1 MRTSRLCRLAAAAL
15 FVTTASG
22 AATAS
27 LATAGP
33 ATAAG
38 AAGLPS
44 CNLKALASHKGT
56 VNITFW
62 NSMVQAN
69 GTTLAA
75 ITSAFNSSQTKVHV
89 TLVDQSSYDDTWQK
103 YEAGL
108 SNGQLPVAVQLQDQR
123 TQEAIDTQS
132 FLPVQSCMNAAKYST
147 SDYLAR
153 PLNYWKVDG
162 VQWALPFAVSA
173 PIVFY
178 DQNAFTKAGLN
189 PADPPL
195 TLSQMLSDAK
205 ALKASGSGM
214 GLVTDSWHLET
225 WLASANQLFVNN
237 KNGRSERA
245 TKGVFDTK
253 TSVSIFN
260 QLRTLV
266 TSGDAKT
273 NPSTGP
279 DQFDNLLGI
288 GSGKYGMTIDSSAD
302 LGTVTQVLGT
312 GQYAGVKLGIGPFP
326 VYSSSDKGG
335 IEPGGSAVYI
345 SNKASAID
353 QAAAW
358 QYLSYICNT
367 QIASHVGGGH
377 GLHPGAQVVDP
388 DGHRAAPLGD
398 RPGLQGGLQRDQQRR
413 EHTGHPGLGDR
424 PLRRRA
430 HRRAERRA
438 LHVHQRRLCG
448 QRDQDGRAER
458 QQHHLVVQQPT
469 RRLLARAVAPATLA
483 CTVAPRL
490 WCARLRARR
499 STVTSEVARTYTRI
513 RRRGR
518 PQVPGVAAIP
528 TMGPSSAV
536 PPIDPR

>member
-1 MRTSRLCRLAAAAL
+1 MSRLAAAAL
-15 FVTTASG
+15 FVTTAGG
-22 AATAS
+22 AATA
-27 LATAGP
+27 TVVTVDP
-33 ATAAG
+33 AAAAG

-108 SNGQLPVAVQLQDQR
+108 SNGQLPDAVQLQDQR
-123 TQEAIDTQS
+123 TQEAIDTQA

-153 PLNYWKVDG
+153 PLNYWKVNG

-189 PADPPL
+189 PAAPPL
-195 TLSQMLSDAK
+195 TLPQMLSDAK

-214 GLVTDSWHLET
+214 GLVADSWHLET

-237 KNGRSERA
+237 KNGRSSRA
-245 TKGVFDTK
+245 TQGVFNTK

-266 TSGDAKT
+266 ASGDAKT
-273 NPSTGP
+273 NPSSGP

-326 VYSSSDKGG
+326 VYSSSVKGG
-335 IEPGGSAVYI
+335 IEPGGSGVYI
-345 SNKASAID
+345 SKKAPAID

-367 QIASHVGGGH
+367 QSQATWAAGTGYIPVRKSSAQTATVQHLWATDPGYKVAYNEINN
-377 GLHPGAQVVDP
+377 GLN
-388 DGHRAAPLGD
+388 
-398 RPGLQGGLQRDQQRR
+398 
-413 EHTGHPGLGDR
+413 T
-424 PLRRRA
+424 
-430 HRRAERRA
+430 
-438 LHVHQRRLCG
+438 
-448 QRDQDGRAER
+448 
-458 QQHHLVVQQPT
+458 
-469 RRLLARAVAPATLA
+469 PATQGSVIGPYA
-483 CTVAPRL
+483 DV
-490 WCARLRARR
+490 
-499 STVTSEVARTYTRI
+499 RTDVLNAELSMYNN
-513 RRRGR
+513 
-518 PQVPGVAAIP
+518 GV
-528 TMGPSSAV
+528 SAV
-536 PPIDPR
+536 NAVKTAEQNVNSTIESYNGRLGVS